1 MPRLIAKSPE
11 FEGQVFELS
20 GTKLTLGRADDNSI
34 AIHHPSVSS
43 HHAELKMEGGD
54 YRLVDLGS
62 TNGTRVND
70 ERTTDTMLRN
80 QDLVMFGNIL
90 MTYQTENTTS
100 GPPLPEVGKRVNLQ
114 ESSGHSTRPETF
126 VNLAPYPKA
135 SSGKGGFPILIVLG
149 LLVAVAGGGYLAYR
163 VLLE

>member
-11 FEGQVFELS
+11 FAGQVFELN
-20 GTKLTLGRADDNSI
+20 GTKMTVGRADDNSI
-34 AIHHPSVSS
+34 PIPHPSVSS

-70 ERTTDTMLRN
+70 ERSTDTMLRN

-90 MTYQTENTTS
+90 LTYQTENAMS
-100 GPPLPEVGKRVNLQ
+100 APPLPEVGKRVNLP
-114 ESSGHSTRPETF
+114 EGVNSARPESF
-126 VNLAPYPKA
+126 INLAPYPKTGA
-135 SSGKGGFPILIVLG
+135 DKKSFPLLLLLGF
-149 LLVAVAGGGYLAYR
+149 LVALAGGGYLVY
-163 VLLE
+163 VMFLG